1 MRVMKMS
8 VAMRCGLAVAAFFSL
23 SVIASNAA
31 FTGLPQHRTD
41 IVADGFDWSRV
52 PQSPTA
58 KTD

>member
-1 MRVMKMS
+1 MS